1 MEPELLDVGTV
12 EETLMP
18 VTPGEQLRN
27 SAFVIQKLEALVDK
41 IFRKY
46 HLTSSPTPPPTVRF
60 RVVEEFRKIEE
71 SFKVA

>member
-1 MEPELLDVGTV
+1 MAPELLNIGIV

-18 VTPGEQLRN
+18 VTPGEQIRS

-46 HLTSSPTPPPTVRF
+46 HLPTPPPTVRF